1 MLDYQTW
8 SDIATGVPVGTA
20 LLLLL
25 LSENQIPGQ
34 GRVFTL
40 PARTIGGLGLCC
52 LSASVVL
59 PPLISPSISIEG
71 RVADFREVTSLD
83 GPSHFEFKLNSN
95 GQFSRVLRAH
105 YFDKGFLLRRF
116 RVIRR

>member
-8 SDIATGVPVGTA
+8 SEIVTGVLVGTA

-25 LSENQIPGQ
+25 FSRNQIPGQ
-34 GRVFTL
+34 ERVFTL

-52 LSASVVL
+52 LSASIVL
-59 PPLISPSISIEG
+59 PPLISPRVSIEG

-83 GPSHFEFKLNSN
+83 VASHLEF
-95 GQFSRVLRAH
+95 
-105 YFDKGFLLRRF
+105 
-116 RVIRR
+116 